1 MRTRWLQISS
11 DLLLSLFTAGDHPPC
26 GYRVKS
32 SPIPS
37 DARIIEART
46 SNHICWNYFGEARAV
61 ELLIES
67 AEFTDADPDTIKP
80 ILETIP
86 PVTETI

>member
-46 SNHICWNYFGEARAV
+46 SNYFGEARAV
-61 ELLIES
+61 EVLIES